1 MCKRLRD
8 CAIPECV
15 RTVIPFQYLLR
26 SNISGMSSSLGNV
39 NAKDTR
45 HTVHTVQVC
54 GRTAESSVSK
64 EDADIQVR
72 SVKVCV

>member
-26 SNISGMSSSLGNV
+26 SNISGMSSSLGTV
-39 NAKDTR
+39 NAKDTETLFTHCAGVEGQQR
-45 HTVHTVQVC
+45 AVHLRKMQPQVC
-54 GRTAESSVSK
+54 
-64 EDADIQVR
+64 

>member
-45 HTVHTVQVC
+45 DTIHTLCRCVEDSRDSAST
-54 GRTAESSVSK
+54 